1 MAHPMNEHRGH
12 KVERDRVSRIA
23 GVSESPKCYARG
35 GSVHSD
41 EAEDRALIK
50 KEVKGSALKGE
61 GKGAKHRGDKAMRRA
76 KGAKKAGGGAAPGK
90 LPTPEQIVATNRSR
104 PRPSDQDAQDAIKTI
119 EERMGRAR
127 GGHVKSKGSG
137 KTSVNVIVAPS
148 GGQHPPMP
156 GGAPP
161 MAGPPPM
168 LPKPPMMP
176 PPPGAGAP
184 PMAGIGGPPPG
195 GMPMPPRSEGGRA
208 YKDGGAVGK
217 KSLADKKGV
226 TGIGDRTPIQHSGN
240 KSDTQNIG
248 RGPVITRAAGG
259 PIYSD
264 GKKGHQMAPKLPS
277 GSGGGKARKAKAHMQ
292 NKAGHEP
299 WEPAVER

>member
-1 MAHPMNEHRGH
+1 
-12 KVERDRVSRIA
+12 
-23 GVSESPKCYARG
+23 
-35 GSVHSD
+35 
-41 EAEDRALIK
+41 
-50 KEVKGSALKGE
+50 
-61 GKGAKHRGDKAMRRA
+61 
-76 KGAKKAGGGAAPGK
+76 
-90 LPTPEQIVATNRSR
+90 
-104 PRPSDQDAQDAIKTI
+104 
-119 EERMGRAR
+119 
-127 GGHVKSKGSG
+127 
-137 KTSVNVIVAPS
+137 
-148 GGQHPPMP
+148 
-156 GGAPP
+156 
-161 MAGPPPM
+161 
-168 LPKPPMMP
+168 
-176 PPPGAGAP
+176 
-184 PMAGIGGPPPG
+184 
-195 GMPMPPRSEGGRA
+195 MPPRSEGGRA